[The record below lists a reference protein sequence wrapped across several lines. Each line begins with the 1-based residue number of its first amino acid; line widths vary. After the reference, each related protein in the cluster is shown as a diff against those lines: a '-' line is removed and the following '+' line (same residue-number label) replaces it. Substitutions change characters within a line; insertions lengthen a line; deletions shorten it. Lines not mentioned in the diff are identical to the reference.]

1 MKKSVN
7 NKETGKASGNRK
19 QKVWTK
25 LRNGLYG
32 WRTTKVGKRRQP
44 KNDDPNFSEDC
55 RPSTPPKWEPEICT
69 NSSDLYT
76 CTKQEIKSESGNLK
90 NKRKL
95 SLGGGLRTGESE
107 SLDYGSLKTKRCRRE
122 AGPGT

>member
-1 MKKSVN
+1 MLALEWEIGVVC
-7 NKETGKASGNRK
+7 E
-19 QKVWTK
+19 
-25 LRNGLYG
+25 GLSQA
-32 WRTTKVGKRRQP
+32 KVGKRRQA
-44 KNDDPNFSEDC
+44 KNDDHNFSEDC
-55 RPSTPPKWEPEICT
+55 LSSTPSVGVTSKWEPEIRT

-76 CTKQEIKSESGNLK
+76 CTQKQEIKSESDNLE